1 MEEELQGQMISDSA
15 CDPLATMPT
24 VQRDQQPV
32 RRSQRD
38 IPIISEDTH
47 YPTMRNN
54 KRPADSDCYQPISPA
69 SSSPSVSRKSSLE
82 RNLPAY
88 SSDIDP
94 AILSGPEPV
103 RSPLEPQGLHT
114 AGPTSIP
121 DYFAHQ
127 FAAPSTA
134 HNTHP
139 GYWGTLA
146 APNVH
151 PQFAFTGY

>member
-146 APNVH
+146 APNVN